1 MTYEVDNSKFYVK
14 NPMTND
20 SVKPSG
26 YEENPKK
33 ESKERLEQ
41 ESLTLKEEAEKRKKL
56 EQELL
61 TLKEGEVKKKKKL
74 EQELLTLKKRE
85 LYRQCVSLVT
95 MVPFAL
101 FMAIEL
107 EKTCSDQ
114 VLLGVISGALSHT
127 ILPFM
132 VLSLICTL
140 YLIYN
145 NRKIAQKERE
155 LENIENGEE
164 VKEKEHNI
172 SDIGQCLIYIEAITT
187 ALVIVGMIMGETSS
201 LEAAEDAI
209 LFLANAIAFLATLAS
224 YIGEHEKNKKKET
237 EKSNLDEKSSKK
249 TSNMSIAGLALAGSS
264 IFLIRRIML
273 MALASSLNPAVGPTL
288 GLIGIALFMVVQIL
302 TIRSYS
308 KTLKDPKVEGQGKSR
323 NAGSSDRSYKEEGPA
338 IA

>member
-1 MTYEVDNSKFYVK
+1 MTDNFKTTFSPEDFFGDFWPTVDKEV
-14 NPMTND
+14 
-20 SVKPSG
+20 
-26 YEENPKK
+26 KK
-33 ESKERLEQ
+33 ERSEQ
-41 ESLTLKEEAEKRKKL
+41 ESLTLKEEAEKKKKL

-61 TLKEGEVKKKKKL
+61 MLKVGEAEKKKKL

-107 EKTCSDQ
+107 EKICSDQ

-127 ILPFM
+127 ILPSM

-187 ALVIVGMIMGETSS
+187 ALIIVGMIMGETSS

-209 LFLANAIAFLATLAS
+209 LFLANAIAFLVTLVS
-224 YIGEHEKNKKKET
+224 YIDEHEKNKKKET

-249 TSNMSIAGLALAGSS
+249 TSNMSVAGLALAGSS

-302 TIRSYS
+302 TTHSYS